1 MKKILP
7 ILTILS
13 LPVALCACND
23 DHEKANTSFDAYQHN
38 IANFQ
43 NYFKEYST
51 ASDSQLNKLVLNKYR
66 LNLTLPEDAKLVN
79 GLANEQPKTDTKQTT
94 EQSNNN
100 NANQAKIVPNTA
112 NQTNTSEA
120 NTETPALDEQQP
132 TTLPDNSQ
140 DRPIV
145 DSPTVQPAKILVD
158 TNNVNVDALNDT
170 TNQDNINN
178 NNTTDSNSTNNST
191 TITDK
196 NADKTK
202 TTTDNGSSGTTTNTN
217 KTTNTNIST
226 LYSLTADVDEQCNQ
240 FCELKKQLNN
250 AIIETQ
256 NLIDKVN
263 NNEIEL
269 TNEQCMFLTEQ
280 SSQLKAL
287 GKRLTTATTEL
298 SFSVSDLGKIINTG
312 GSYDQLAM
320 KYLLVL
326 DNLYNGNDML
336 ENGIYQLNMINQLMN
351 MSAPVPGN
359 NIGRILY
366 GFRQNN
372 NAPIIYDY
380 LIDKDGNLTQN
391 QTNNA
396 DTDSNK
402 TTNNNQTSEQS
413 GKNQNDEHITKDII
427 KDNDETKSNNS
438 TKRPR
443 LTPNIDTYGNY
454 KSNIDTFFNT
464 ALLNRYGMNGFN
476 NGYGYGGYG
485 GYGGAFGGLN
495 GFGNPMQN
503 ANGLYAGNGF
513 GNAYNPY
520 MAYNNLNKNNYYAA
534 PDNVLTN
541 ATDGVQNQL
550 NTQDNQTAQNK
561 VIKPK
566 FKFTKNIDTY
576 RDANTPTPKQRFAKI
591 KSSVN
596 SFFSKFK
603 KPNKDD
609 IKNPVYR
616 LEPGEETTTNES

>member
-51 ASDSQLNKLVLNKYR
+51 ASESQLNKLVLNKYR

-79 GLANEQPKTDTKQTT
+79 GLADEQVKAGTKQTT
-94 EQSNNN
+94 EQSNNKN
-100 NANQAKIVPNTA
+100 NNRAKIVPNNA

-145 DSPTVQPAKILVD
+145 DAPTVQPAKILVD
-158 TNNVNVDALNDT
+158 TNNVNVDALSDT
-170 TNQDNINN
+170 TKQDNVNT
-178 NNTTDSNSTNNST
+178 NNTTDSNSTDNNT
-191 TITDK
+191 QNTDK
-196 NADKTK
+196 TD
-202 TTTDNGSSGTTTNTN
+202 TTTDNTSSGTTIDTN
-217 KTTNTNIST
+217 KTTNTSIST
-226 LYSLTADVDEQCNQ
+226 LYSLSADVDEQCNQ

-269 TNEQCMFLTEQ
+269 TNEQRMFLTEQ

-287 GKRLTTATTEL
+287 GKRLTAATTEL

-336 ENGIYQLNMINQLMN
+336 ENGVYQLNMINQLMN
-351 MSAPVPGN
+351 MSAPAPGN

-372 NAPIIYDY
+372 NAPVIYDY
-380 LIDKDGNLTQN
+380 VIDKDGNLTQN
-391 QTNNA
+391 QTDNNT
-396 DTDSNK
+396 TDSNT

-413 GKNQNDEHITKDII
+413 TNNQNDEHITKDII
-427 KDNDETKSNNS
+427 KDDDETKSNNS
-438 TKRPR
+438 TKHPW

-485 GYGGAFGGLN
+485 GYGGALGGLN

-503 ANGLYAGNGF
+503 ANGIYAGNGF
-513 GNAYNPY
+513 GNTYNPY
-520 MAYNNLNKNNYYAA
+520 MAYNNLNKNDYYSA

-541 ATDGVQNQL
+541 TTNGVKNQL
-550 NTQDNQTAQNK
+550 TTQDNQTTQNK
-561 VIKPK
+561 VVKPK

-596 SFFSKFK
+596 GFFSKFK

-616 LEPGEETTTNES
+616 LEPDEEVSTSES